1 VRRQSRAR
9 DQKLEDDVH
18 LLRAWR
24 QWHREQ
30 LEEALAG
37 LHGDVLAQLM
47 AQLRDLRS
55 ARELVAFV
63 AAQNWDAVDANTR
76 LVALHEI
83 NRAITKLR
91 VRNKLPPFDEGLPDE
106 PPNAFQMIRKIIASS
121 PHSGEAAGASGK

>member
-1 VRRQSRAR
+1 
-9 DQKLEDDVH
+9 
-18 LLRAWR
+18 
-24 QWHREQ
+24 
-30 LEEALAG
+30 
-37 LHGDVLAQLM
+37 M